1 MESYK
6 DLHDKVK
13 HVILNVGDIVVDN
26 VGGHIGILTKRNR
39 HIDIV
44 EDDIYVW
51 EVKWINNVVKEYYDM
66 SPMNTIL
73 EEEGLKLS
81 IVIGTYDWH
90 SITGGTFE
98 L

>member
-1 MESYK
+1 
-6 DLHDKVK
+6 
-13 HVILNVGDIVVDN
+13 
-26 VGGHIGILTKRNR
+26 
-39 HIDIV
+39 
-44 EDDIYVW
+44 
-51 EVKWINNVVKEYYDM
+51 M